1 MVPSSHC
8 VLVSHA
14 LDFPKKNIVHLH
26 FKHLVSL
33 QGSWSRADEDD
44 KPIVGGDP

>member
-1 MVPSSHC
+1 MVPSTHC
-8 VLVSHA
+8 VLVPS
-14 LDFPKKNIVHLH
+14 FKISKKNIVHLH